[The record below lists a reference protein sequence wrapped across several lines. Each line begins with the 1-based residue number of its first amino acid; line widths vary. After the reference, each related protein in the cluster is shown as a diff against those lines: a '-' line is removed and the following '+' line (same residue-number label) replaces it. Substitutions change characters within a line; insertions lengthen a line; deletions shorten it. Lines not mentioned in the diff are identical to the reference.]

1 MKTIILT
8 GGSSGIG
15 KAAAEL
21 FSRKNYEV
29 YEFSRH
35 GESRDG
41 ISHVDCDVTNPDM
54 CRKAVEQ
61 VLARSGKIDLLVCNA
76 GMGISGAIEFTK
88 LEDAKRQ
95 FEVNFFGALNI
106 TQAVLPYM
114 RERRQGRIIFTS
126 SVAAVYAI
134 PFQAFYSASKAA
146 LNSMALA
153 LANEVRPFGI
163 SVASVLPGDVK
174 TNFQRKKIVE
184 GADIYTHMNKAVEQ
198 MEHDEEN
205 GMSAEQIARCI
216 YRTAT
221 ASRPW
226 AFNTT
231 SIMYHLFL
239 FAGRLFP
246 TSFINW
252 VLGKMY

>member
-35 GESRDG
+35 GENRDG

-61 VLARSGKIDLLVCNA
+61 VIARSGKIDLLVCNA

-184 GADIYTHMNKAVEQ
+184 GADIYTHMNKAVDQ

-205 GMSAEQIARCI
+205 GMTAEQIARCI

-221 ASRPW
+221 VSRPW

-231 SIMYHLFL
+231 GIMYHLFL

>member
-35 GESRDG
+35 GESCDG

-231 SIMYHLFL
+231 GIMYHLFL

>member
-15 KAAAEL
+15 KATAEL
-21 FSRKNYEV
+21 FVSKGYEV

-35 GESRDG
+35 GESHDG
-41 ISHVDCDVTNPDM
+41 INHVDCDVTDPAV
-54 CRKAVEQ
+54 CRAAVEK
-61 VLARSGKIDLLVCNA
+61 VIASSGKVDILVCNA
-76 GMGISGAIEFTK
+76 GMGVSGAIEFTK
-88 LEDAKRQ
+88 VEDAKRQ

-114 RERRQGRIIFTS
+114 RERRQGRIVFTS
-126 SVAAVYAI
+126 SVAAIYAI

-163 SVASVLPGDVK
+163 TVASVLPGDVK

-184 GADIYTHMNKAVEQ
+184 GADIYTHMEKAVKQ

-205 GMSAEQIARCI
+205 GMPAEQIARCI

-221 ASRPW
+221 ARRPW

-231 SIMYHLFL
+231 GMMYHLFI

>member
-35 GESRDG
+35 GENRDG

-54 CRKAVEQ
+54 CRKAVEL

-221 ASRPW
+221 ADRPW

-231 SIMYHLFL
+231 GIMYHLFL

-246 TSFINW
+246 TSFINR